1 MLYTFSMITLAISLN
16 LLWFFFIVYI
26 GKKTVGKEAPGT
38 SVIFFLMLSGP
49 VGWAILL
56 IAWATDLVE
65 KFTK

>member
-16 LLWFFFIVYI
+16 LLWFFFVVYL
-26 GKKTVGKEAPGT
+26 GKKIVGKEASGR

-56 IAWATDLVE
+56 IALVTDIVE